1 VVGTEDVVRD
11 KIGLKLIPMMVFME
25 MIVKALLL
33 DELFFERFN
42 CRCNVC
48 HSRELK

>member
-42 CRCNVC
+42 CVSDVGHN
-48 HSRELK
+48 